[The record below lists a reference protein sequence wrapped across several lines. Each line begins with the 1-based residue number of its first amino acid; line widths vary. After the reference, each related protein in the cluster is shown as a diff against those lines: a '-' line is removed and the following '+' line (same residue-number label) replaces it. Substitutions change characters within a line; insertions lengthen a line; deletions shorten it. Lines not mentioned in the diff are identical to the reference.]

1 MFLTVLK
8 LCFRNELYI
17 HFTIAYSLT
26 DNKDLLKHFKY
37 IFSTNS
43 NSCK

>member
-8 LCFRNELYI
+8 LRFRNELYI